1 MVMTM
6 KEMMKVELIPD
17 QDFLPDSSIPP
28 CVMPQLTRLINHFN
42 LVRTNLFNRDF
53 FSMYS
58 NLNESSQA
66 RPNREEA
73 AKAACEVA
81 EAEFQACSQVAK
93 GEVGTG

>member
-1 MVMTM
+1 MRQLWVF
-6 KEMMKVELIPD
+6 V
-17 QDFLPDSSIPP
+17 PP
-28 CVMPQLTRLINHFN
+28 
-42 LVRTNLFNRDF
+42 
-53 FSMYS
+53 
-58 NLNESSQA
+58 NLNKSSQA